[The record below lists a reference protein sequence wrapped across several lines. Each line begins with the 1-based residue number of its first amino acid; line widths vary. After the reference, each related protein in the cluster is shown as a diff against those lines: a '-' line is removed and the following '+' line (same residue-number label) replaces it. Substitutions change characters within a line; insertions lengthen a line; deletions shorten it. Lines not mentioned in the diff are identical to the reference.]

1 MRRLALLLAATA
13 LIAAAPQVSFNDIE
27 DEVMCTSCGVA
38 LNIAESPQAD
48 RERAEIRRLIASGLD
63 KGQIKDRLV
72 ETYGPNVLAEPRS
85 GGFNTAAYVVPIAL
99 VLALLGGAAYLLPR
113 WRRSARGRAATAS
126 ADAAAAG
133 PALDPA
139 DARRLDEDL
148 ARYDP

>member
-1 MRRLALLLAATA
+1 MRLLALLLAATA
-13 LIAAAPQVSFNDIE
+13 LVAAVPQTSFNDIE

-48 RERAEIRRLIASGLD
+48 RERAEISRLIATGLSKND
-63 KGQIKDRLV
+63 IKDRLV

-85 GGFNTAAYVVPIAL
+85 GGFNTAAYVVPVAL
-99 VLALLGGAAYLLPR
+99 VLLLLGGAAYLLPR
-113 WRRSARGRAATAS
+113 WRRSQGAAAVS
-126 ADAAAAG
+126 ADDAG
-133 PALDPA
+133 APALDPA

>member
-1 MRRLALLLAATA
+1 MRVLALLLAATA
-13 LIAAAPQVSFNDIE
+13 LIAAAPQASFNDIE

-48 RERAEIRRLIASGLD
+48 RERAEIRRLIATGLS
-63 KGQIKDRLV
+63 KNEIKDRLV

-85 GGFNTAAYVVPIAL
+85 GGFNTAAYVVPVAL
-99 VLALLGGAAYLLPR
+99 VLLLLGGAAYLLPR
-113 WRRSARGRAATAS
+113 WRRSQGAAAGAS
-126 ADAAAAG
+126 ADDAG
-133 PALDPA
+133 APALDPV